1 MITTVSATF
10 YDTPMDIAVLV
21 PDAAVLRCQADG
33 EPIPDI
39 TWMRELNN
47 GSSVELISEGN
58 VTITE
63 EVNGLNK
70 TSTLTIQ
77 SSSVQ
82 DSGNYRCRA
91 ENQLNSVLS
100 GIFHITTYGKLS
112 IFLLVNHNYYSQNYC
127 MCTCF
132 SWSQSHIS

>member
-1 MITTVSATF
+1 MITTVLATF

-21 PDAAVLRCQADG
+21 PDAAVLHCQADG

-39 TWMRELNN
+39 SWMRELNN
-47 GSSVELISEGN
+47 GSSVELMSEGN

-63 EVNGLNK
+63 EINGLNK

-77 SSSVQ
+77 SSSIQ

-91 ENQLNSVLS
+91 ENELNSVLS
-100 GIFHITTYGKLS
+100 GIFHLTTYGKLP
-112 IFLLVNHNYYSQNYC
+112 IFLLVNYNNY
-127 MCTCF
+127 
-132 SWSQSHIS
+132 

>member
-10 YDTPMDIAVLV
+10 YDTPMDIAVLI

-58 VTITE
+58 VIITKE
-63 EVNGLNK
+63 INGLNK

-77 SSSVQ
+77 SSNVQ

-112 IFLLVNHNYYSQNYC
+112 IFLSMNHNYSQNYC
-127 MCTCF
+127 MCKCF